1 MRTLI
6 FVVHPQKSMKTVSA
20 FSIVLCIISFN
31 LLSCENLSKK
41 DTATI
46 QTPIVNTSLYGNP
59 NFVFPE
65 FSKTAKLEVSHWGA
79 FEDFDGELKTLNG
92 NTIEVLQV
100 KSREMVSHL
109 DSLMKKIPDTLNT
122 KAIFSRVIVVKTRTH
137 LLSQELEKPRVDSI
151 QLQNYIDEM
160 NISGKNLII
169 QINEKFEKDAI
180 DMQKINTDNN

>member
-6 FVVHPQKSMKTVSA
+6 FVVHPLKSMKTVTA
-20 FSIVLCIISFN
+20 FSLVLCIISFN
-31 LLSCENLSKK
+31 LMSCGDLSKK
-41 DTATI
+41 DNATI
-46 QTPIVNTSLYGNP
+46 QTPIINNSLYGNP

-65 FSKTAKLEVSHWGA
+65 LSKTAKTEVSHWGA
-79 FEDFDGELKTLNG
+79 YEDFDAELKTLNG
-92 NTIEVLQV
+92 NTIEVLQI
-100 KSREMVSHL
+100 KSRELVSHL

-122 KAIFSRVIVVKTRTH
+122 KSIYSRVVVVKTRSL
-137 LLSQELEKPRVDSI
+137 LLSQVLEKPRVDSI

-180 DMQKINTDNN
+180 DLQKIETEND